1 MDFNPPKLIGLE
13 KVENIIQNDTIIEY
27 QKCCPV
33 TIYNEKLMKNGID
46 IFLFIGTIL
55 NSVEF
60 KNKFYIFETSS
71 KLKKFVNNPAKYI
84 KLQFPVKIIENIPKE
99 QSKVN
104 FEITKTYLETNFGSI
119 ITKGL
124 LELSKNRIK
133 YPHQNTK
140 ETAIKYLALYLKANN
155 PNNNEYSKIKYTN
168 KFNEFLKNSKL
179 PFELLNIFDRYEKNK
194 NNFLQKELIRK
205 QLNNLGIEYDKL
217 MEKAKIQKNT
227 RFENFFKN

>member
-1 MDFNPPKLIGLE
+1 M
-13 KVENIIQNDTIIEY
+13 
-27 QKCCPV
+27 
-33 TIYNEKLMKNGID
+33 
-46 IFLFIGTIL
+46 
-55 NSVEF
+55 
-60 KNKFYIFETSS
+60 
-71 KLKKFVNNPAKYI
+71 
-84 KLQFPVKIIENIPKE
+84 
-99 QSKVN
+99 
-104 FEITKTYLETNFGSI
+104 
-119 ITKGL
+119 
-124 LELSKNRIK
+124 
-133 YPHQNTK
+133 
-140 ETAIKYLALYLKANN
+140 YLKANN